1 MKDENK
7 SPAELL
13 LRDFEEIFLVFSQEN
28 LMNTENTGE
37 LLSSQEM

>member
-13 LRDFEEIFLVFSQEN
+13 LRDLKRY
-28 LMNTENTGE
+28 L
-37 LLSSQEM
+37 